1 MLATLVR
8 GTVLLFLA
16 VMIATWALSV
26 ASGGKAEP
34 QGEPA
39 PFYLYC

>member
-16 VMIATWALSV
+16 VMIAAWAFSV
-26 ASGGKAEP
+26 ANGDNSPP

-39 PFYLYC
+39 LFYVYC